1 MQKYFMNPMTG
12 KTMKNTHLS
21 HIASYGLTREEE
33 HFIFTKVEK
42 LKAEKKEFF
51 DYIICNDSFLNMI
64 AVSGFIIIINPEAM
78 SDEEIKSFNECFEEA
93 ENTIIVSTRDF
104 KRRKNFPIYFNIAID
119 ISNPLCEE
127 TYYNLMKF
135 GVEYMEYKFY
145 YDSSKKS
152 FLS

>member
-1 MQKYFMNPMTG
+1 MSKIRKFYIYKDRKIEG
-12 KTMKNTHLS
+12 
-21 HIASYGLTREEE
+21 R
-33 HFIFTKVEK
+33 
-42 LKAEKKEFF
+42 KKGFF

-64 AVSGFIIIINPEAM
+64 AMSGFIIIINPEAM

-119 ISNPLCEE
+119 ISNPLCGE

>member
-1 MQKYFMNPMTG
+1 MSKIRKFYIYKDRKIEG
-12 KTMKNTHLS
+12 
-21 HIASYGLTREEE
+21 R
-33 HFIFTKVEK
+33 
-42 LKAEKKEFF
+42 KKGFF
-51 DYIICNDSFLNMI
+51 DYIICNDSFFNMI
-64 AVSGFIIIINPEAM
+64 AMSGFIIIINPEAM
-78 SDEEIKSFNECFEEA
+78 SDEEIESFNECFEEA

-119 ISNPLCEE
+119 ISNPLCGE

-145 YDSSKKS
+145 YDSTKKS

>member
-1 MQKYFMNPMTG
+1 MY
-12 KTMKNTHLS
+12 KN
-21 HIASYGLTREEE
+21 
-33 HFIFTKVEK
+33 FPNKQ
-42 LKAEKKEFF
+42 EKKEFF

-119 ISNPLCEE
+119 IGNPLCGE

>member
-1 MQKYFMNPMTG
+1 MLFWQKHNTMNLLFMLFFYF
-12 KTMKNTHLS
+12 
-21 HIASYGLTREEE
+21 
-33 HFIFTKVEK
+33 
-42 LKAEKKEFF
+42 FF
-51 DYIICNDSFLNMI
+51 YPHTYYR
-64 AVSGFIIIINPEAM
+64 AIINPEAM

-119 ISNPLCEE
+119 ISNPLCGE

>member
-1 MQKYFMNPMTG
+1 MSKIRKFYIYKDRKIEG
-12 KTMKNTHLS
+12 
-21 HIASYGLTREEE
+21 R
-33 HFIFTKVEK
+33 
-42 LKAEKKEFF
+42 KKGFF

-64 AVSGFIIIINPEAM
+64 AMSGFIIIINPEAM

-104 KRRKNFPIYFNIAID
+104 KRRKNFPIYFNITID
-119 ISNPLCEE
+119 ISNPLCGE

-145 YDSSKKS
+145 YDSTKKS

>member
-1 MQKYFMNPMTG
+1 MLFFYF
-12 KTMKNTHLS
+12 
-21 HIASYGLTREEE
+21 
-33 HFIFTKVEK
+33 
-42 LKAEKKEFF
+42 FF
-51 DYIICNDSFLNMI
+51 YPHTYYR
-64 AVSGFIIIINPEAM
+64 AIINPEAM

-119 ISNPLCEE
+119 ISNPLCGE

-145 YDSSKKS
+145 YDSTKKS